1 MHSVHSMFFLTH
13 LYFLSVHVVFGHVIS
28 GQEVVQ
34 TMENQKTDPNSKPYA
49 DVKILNCGELIPK
62 SKGLFV

>member
-1 MHSVHSMFFLTH
+1 M
-13 LYFLSVHVVFGHVIS
+13 VFGHVIS

-62 SKGLFV
+62 SKGLFVCLHHFLCLHN